1 MIDTGRRFY
10 PVPLVKSILDGM
22 AAVKMNVLHF
32 HLSEECFR
40 VASTSYPA
48 LTASCRSGS
57 MTNNEVYSQDDVT
70 ELVGYARSRGIR
82 VVPEFDMPGH
92 SGGFCTN
99 LASAG
104 IQCCGSQIEDD
115 PEGKSAEIIQTVG
128 SSTSLHPARSL
139 FYPHGASL
147 CSKVSTALIHVLY
160 LSLCPVCLLYPI
172 AASLFSLERLPL
184 DPGCTARPSECA
196 RNVLRHCRAGADSD
210 RDGGAVSGRG
220 DEHWVR

>member
-128 SSTSLHPARSL
+128 SSTSLHP
-139 FYPHGASL
+139 
-147 CSKVSTALIHVLY
+147 VLSHF
-160 LSLCPVCLLYPI
+160 LS
-172 AASLFSLERLPL
+172 SRRLPL
-184 DPGCTARPSECA
+184 FESFHSFDPRPVSFVGSSVSFVSHRC
-196 RNVLRHCRAGADSD
+196 VPIFFRAPSSRPRLYGTPQ
-210 RDGGAVSGRG
+210 
-220 DEHWVR
+220 